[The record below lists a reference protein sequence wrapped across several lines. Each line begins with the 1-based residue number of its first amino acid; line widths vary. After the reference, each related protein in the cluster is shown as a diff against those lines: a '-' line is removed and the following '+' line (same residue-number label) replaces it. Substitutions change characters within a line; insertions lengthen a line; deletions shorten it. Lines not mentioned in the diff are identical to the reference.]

1 LDNRPSFL
9 PRLRVSVTIL
19 FNTLRAMD
27 GQARELIGS
36 NSALRKLLDTART
49 VAPRPE
55 PVLLTGETGT
65 GKGLLAETL
74 HRLSGRGGPLV
85 AVNCAALPPN
95 LVESEL
101 FGHERGAFTGAER
114 SKPGLFEQAQ
124 RGTLF
129 LDEIGEAPAAVQAK
143 LLRAIEEGLVRR
155 VGGREEI
162 PVNVRLLCATNR
174 DLRRADNGFRE
185 DLYFRIA
192 TFVLELPPL
201 RERGDDA
208 LLLAREFLRGSG
220 KRLSPRAV
228 KLIAAYPWPGNV
240 RELRSCLS
248 YASAMAGDARAIL
261 PEHLPPVI
269 LSPPALRA
277 DGQPET
283 VRCLREL
290 QAAGFDDRRLWAQ
303 FLLALHE
310 QQHTAFVT
318 RKDMTALLRALRGAG
333 PSDNSLVN
341 DWQRKL
347 KPAAVGTG
355 LLRAEGLKHRIELE
369 ACRAAL
375 SQPAQVPVPAPVAP
389 SQGFVGRE
397 VELARLAAL
406 RRPGALVTVL
416 GPGGTGKTRLVN
428 EFRLHAPGPSCFI
441 DLTEARDLE
450 GLANEVARALGVAPQ
465 AGQNA
470 VAAVGAAL
478 QVRPGLLL
486 VLDNLEQAVQAA
498 RQAVSVWLG
507 QAPGLCCMV
516 TSRELLGLE
525 GEQALELQPLPIPP
539 DAAGL
544 EDLHG
549 NESVRL
555 FLQRAQQAQPGFRL
569 EAANAPAVSAIC
581 REVEGMPLAL
591 ELAAARV
598 GVLAPPQLLERLH
611 DRLAVLRGG
620 RRDLPARHQ
629 SLAATVQWSIDLLPP
644 HEREVL
650 AQLSVF
656 RGGFTLEAAEA
667 VVRAQGEVL
676 DVLQALRDKS
686 LLRSRLDGETA
697 RLGLYRA
704 VWEAADDLL
713 RVTGDGT
720 DLRARHMRHFLEFAE
735 PLAARLQTPE
745 APRAIE
751 RLESERQNL
760 YAAHDFAL
768 SHAEPPE
775 AARLSLA
782 LNVLLQ
788 VRGPM
793 SEQLARLQD
802 ASAMLPDPQRA
813 SRALLRS
820 ELARALYQSG
830 DLPGALA
837 CVEDAL
843 HDAAEGPPAVRG
855 EALLSRSVLYYR
867 TGRMAESL
875 VDADAACDLLAA
887 GGHPASCGRAMGRM
901 ALALSAMGRRDEALA
916 RCQEA
921 REMLERA
928 GDLHGLALN
937 LAALG
942 IMLHERAEHAASA
955 QAFHDAQQTFE
966 RFGDRRGAAG
976 SMVNRALQ
984 AQALGRLE
992 DALALTAESARRG
1005 GEIGDRHILASACT
1019 HRGIVLF
1026 ELGMD
1031 AEALTCVREAEGHAR
1046 AIGQNNTLAVA
1057 LEYQAMLL
1065 ARRGDLHGALRL
1077 FREIDGLDGVSESVR
1092 GGVDASLAEVLLG
1105 AGRHD
1110 EALRCF
1116 ERACKRG
1123 AMDDASRAQPRFQAL
1138 VLGARLHAVTGRREE
1153 ARQLA
1158 AQAADLAKGLGIS
1171 EQGPGRRSAE
1181 AMRALRPLL

>member
-1 LDNRPSFL
+1 MDNRLSFL
-9 PRLRVSVTIL
+9 PRLPVSATFLI
-19 FNTLRAMD
+19 NTLRAMD
-27 GQARELIGS
+27 GQGREPIG
-36 NSALRKLLDTART
+36 ADPVLRKLLDTARV

-74 HRLSGRGGPLV
+74 HRLSGRDGPLV
-85 AVNCAALPPN
+85 AVNCAALPPS

-124 RGTLF
+124 GGTLF
-129 LDEIGEAPAAVQAK
+129 LDEIGEAPPAVQAK
-143 LLRAIEEGLVRR
+143 LLRAIEEGRVRR

-174 DLRRADNGFRE
+174 DLRRAENGFRE

-201 RERGDDA
+201 RERGEDA

-220 KRLSPRAV
+220 KHLGPRAV
-228 KLIAAYPWPGNV
+228 KLMSAYPWPGNV

-248 YASAMAGDARAIL
+248 YASAMAGEARTIL
-261 PEHLPPVI
+261 PEHLPPVM

-283 VRCLREL
+283 VRLLREL
-290 QAAGFDDRRLWAQ
+290 QAAGFDNRRLWAQ
-303 FLLALHE
+303 FLLALHG

-318 RKDMTALLRALRGAG
+318 RKDMTALLRVLRGAG
-333 PSDNSLVN
+333 PSENSLIN

-347 KPAAVGTG
+347 KPAAVATG

-375 SQPAQVPVPAPVAP
+375 SPPERAPAPAAP

-397 VELARLAAL
+397 AELARLAAL
-406 RRPGALVTVL
+406 RRQGALVTVL

-428 EFRLHAPGPSCFI
+428 EFRLRAPGPSCFV

-465 AGQNA
+465 PGQNA
-470 VAAVGAAL
+470 VTAVGGAL

-498 RQAVSVWLG
+498 RQAVSAWLG
-507 QAPGLCCMV
+507 QAPGLCCLV

-525 GEQALELQPLPIPP
+525 GEQVLELQPLPTPP

-544 EDLHG
+544 EDLQG

-555 FLQRAQQAQPGFRL
+555 FVQRAQQAQPGFRL
-569 EAANAPAVSAIC
+569 DSANAPAVSAIC

-598 GVLAPPQLLERLH
+598 GVLAPSQLLVRLH

-644 HEREVL
+644 NEREVL

-667 VVRAQGEVL
+667 VVRAHGEVL
-676 DVLQALRDKS
+676 DLLQALRDKS

-704 VWEAADDLL
+704 VWEAADGLL
-713 RVTGDGT
+713 RETGDAQA
-720 DLRARHMRHFLEFAE
+720 LRARHLRHFLEFAE
-735 PLAARLQTPE
+735 PLAAQLQTPE

-751 RLESERQNL
+751 RLENERQNL

-768 SHAEPPE
+768 SHAEPAE

-793 SEQLARLQD
+793 SEQLARLQG
-802 ASAMLPDPQRA
+802 ASAMLPDAQRA

-820 ELARALYQSG
+820 ELARALHQSG

-843 HDAAEGPPAVRG
+843 RDAAGGPPAVRG

-875 VDADAACDLLAA
+875 VDADAACDLLGR
-887 GGHPASCGRAMGRM
+887 GGQPASCGRAMGRM

-942 IMLHERAEHAASA
+942 IMLHERDEHAASA
-955 QAFHDAQQTFE
+955 QAFLEAQETFE

-976 SMVNRALQ
+976 SLVNRALQ
-984 AQALGRLE
+984 AQAMGRLE

-1026 ELGMD
+1026 ELGLD
-1031 AEALTCVREAEGHAR
+1031 AEALACMRDAEGHAR
-1046 AIGQNNTLAVA
+1046 AIGQNNTRAVA

-1077 FREIDGLDGVSESVR
+1077 FREIDALEGVTDTVR

-1116 ERACKRG
+1116 ERACARG
-1123 AMDDASRAQPRFQAL
+1123 AMDEAARAQPRFQTL
-1138 VLGARLHAVTGRREE
+1138 VLGARLHAVTGRRDE
-1153 ARQLA
+1153 ARRLA
-1158 AQAADLAKGLGIS
+1158 AQAAALARDLGIS